1 MSEPAAWTR
10 YSREEAHVAG
20 AQERGGRG
28 RGRQGLPPPPSVLL
42 RAQLPGGARGLCRSP
57 ETSLCSAL
65 LPPSKPSPEE
75 PSGQRYSGEQCG
87 SHRIRQCSSQ
97 SRPVTLTLK
106 SKLLGTAH

>member
-65 LPPSKPSPEE
+65 LLPSKPSPEE
-75 PSGQRYSGEQCG
+75 PEGIQAASGTLG
-87 SHRIRQCSSQ
+87 SS
-97 SRPVTLTLK
+97 VAA
-106 SKLLGTAH
+106 TASDSAHLSPDP